1 MVKVKTIPPNG
12 TDYFTETESL
22 KILDPNSL
30 SVKFEPSRSAV
41 PLVIEY
47 DTHSAVIALSPP
59 EAKQL
64 ARELNKAVKTYLN
77 SASETE

>member
-1 MVKVKTIPPNG
+1 MVKVRTIPPNG
-12 TDYFTETESL
+12 RDLFKESETL
-22 KILDPNSL
+22 KVLRPSNL
-30 SVKFEPSRSAV
+30 SVRYESSRSVV
-41 PLVIEY
+41 PLVIEFDNY
-47 DTHSAVIALSPP
+47 SHVLGLSPP